1 MRWAGKDRHRMVRH
15 LGLLCAEFNLHKL
28 KGRVLMSS
36 LYEPGQKLREVK
48 CPSQSHTA
56 RAMPGVGIRSKVK
69 SHGLF
74 ILTTNLD
81 LSSCYPG
88 VPCLGSAPRG
98 LFCSMPAG
106 RSGPAV
112 VSGLNNSTLPLPCGF
127 PAWASPQAM
136 SCSVS
141 LLAGQG

>member
-56 RAMPGVGIRSKVK
+56 RVWLEQNSSSLGLQLSSIFSGSFFYFPYPFLLLSSFLPPPSVFTTAPLSKV
-69 SHGLF
+69 
-74 ILTTNLD
+74 
-81 LSSCYPG
+81 Y
-88 VPCLGSAPRG
+88 V
-98 LFCSMPAG
+98 MPNEEG
-106 RSGPAV
+106 KERCM
-112 VSGLNNSTLPLPCGF
+112 NFFT
-127 PAWASPQAM
+127 
-136 SCSVS
+136 CSVTGS
-141 LLAGQG
+141 RDDLWC